1 MTAPDAK
8 PAEPIGMA
16 FDVADSTKQ
25 LYDGAMILPN
35 GKRAPFR
42 NLMFTDTG
50 LTWEQAN
57 SGGGKWIYTAK
68 LVRRD
73 SIAGTLVLRGAPW
86 KPATEPSGTFA
97 LVRRK

>member
-1 MTAPDAK
+1 MKAPDAK
-8 PAEPIGMA
+8 PPDAIGMA
-16 FDVADSTKQ
+16 FDVADSAKQ
-25 LYDGAMILPN
+25 LYEGAMILPN

-42 NLMFTDTG
+42 NMTSTDSG

-57 SGGGKWIYTAK
+57 SGGGKWIYAAK

-86 KPATEPSGTFA
+86 KPATDPSGTFA